1 MLENIKLII
10 LDPTTVKH
18 EGIRLT
24 AVTVKAPSALTMLL
38 SS

>member
-1 MLENIKLII
+1 MLENMKLII
-10 LDPTTVKH
+10 LNPTTVKYY
-18 EGIRLT
+18 GIRLT